1 MGDTRPLFDMM
12 AITLEKLPS
21 SGVVARATIGSLII
35 LAHMISVASISSRS
49 QQVRQLQC
57 TTVYIR

>member
-12 AITLEKLPS
+12 AMTLEKLPS
-21 SGVVARATIGSLII
+21 SGVIARATLGSLII

-49 QQVRQLQC
+49 QQVK
-57 TTVYIR
+57 